1 MQRNSRGFTLVELLV
16 VILIIGVLIGLL
28 LPAVQSARE
37 SARRSALK
45 SAAPEQGVAVFAP
58 ETPQSGV
65 EPSAPVSPAKITTL
79 QAEVTLT
86 PRLSVGTVMPV
97 SIYEAQF
104 QGNLEARSPTNTE
117 SECLVSLPLPPE
129 IISLAELQIT
139 LNGEPC
145 EAVEVSR
152 GELRCRVPLK
162 EMPQPLEVTYAAVG
176 RGVFRL
182 DIPPGGVEN
191 KLSLKLRTTGSDVR
205 LMELSLQPTRVGSSG
220 GGAEYTWE
228 YDRLLFGRAIQLDV
242 LGIAPVDRLG
252 ELRWLGPLSIVF
264 FGLAAGLM
272 ALAAE
277 RPAFDRWMLLLTV
290 GLFAG
295 SYPLMYYAQEY
306 LPLGYAVVLS
316 AAAPILLVTV
326 RTIFLAGWRLALGIM
341 LSAAAVLA
349 ATIVCAVWPKYQ
361 GVLITAETLGLFA
374 VAMILGPR
382 IGKKS
387 LLPTNAARP
396 DSAAPAPSESERI
409 PAEDST
415 ESSPSGENRGEESL
429 PKDSSG

>member
-1 MQRNSRGFTLVELLV
+1 MQRKIRGFTLVELLV
-16 VILIIGVLIGLL
+16 VILIIGVVIGLL
-28 LPAVQSARE
+28 LPAVQTARE
-37 SARRSALK
+37 AARQSALRSAPPEQGAAAFAPATQQTGVE
-45 SAAPEQGVAVFAP
+45 SAAPV
-58 ETPQSGV
+58 
-65 EPSAPVSPAKITTL
+65 SAAKIVTL

-97 SIYEAQF
+97 SIYEARF
-104 QGNLEARSPTNTE
+104 RGNIEARSPTNAE

-139 LNGEPC
+139 LNGQPC
-145 EAVEVSR
+145 EAVAVSS
-152 GELRCRVPLK
+152 GELKCRVALK
-162 EMPQPLEVTYAAVG
+162 ETPQPLEITYAAVG

-182 DIPPGGVEN
+182 DIPPGGVED
-191 KLSLKLRTTGSDVR
+191 KLSLKLRTSGSDVR
-205 LMELSLQPTRVGSSG
+205 LMELSLQPTQVGSAG
-220 GGAEYTWE
+220 GGAEYVWE

-326 RTIFLAGWRLALGIM
+326 RTIFLAGWGLAIGIM
-341 LSAAAVLA
+341 LSAGAVLA

-374 VAMILGPR
+374 IAMILGPR

-387 LLPTNAARP
+387 LLPAIAERSDLAKAA
-396 DSAAPAPSESERI
+396 ASENVI
-409 PAEDST
+409 APAEDLN
-415 ESSPSGENRGEESL
+415 ESAQNDKDRGEESP
-429 PKDSSG
+429 PKDSSV

>member
-1 MQRNSRGFTLVELLV
+1 MQRKTRGYTLIELLV

-37 SARRSALK
+37 AARQSALK
-45 SAAPEQGVAVFAP
+45 SAPPEQGAAAFAP
-58 ETPQSGV
+58 ATQQTGA
-65 EPSAPVSPAKITTL
+65 EPTAPVTPAKIMSL

-97 SIYEAQF
+97 SIYEARF
-104 QGNLEARSPTNTE
+104 RGNIEARSPTDKE

-139 LNGEPC
+139 LNGRPC
-145 EAVEVSR
+145 EAVDVSG
-152 GELRCRVPLK
+152 GELKCRVALR
-162 EMPQPLEVTYAAVG
+162 ETPQPLEITYAAVG

-182 DIPPGGVEN
+182 DIPPGGVED

-205 LMELSLQPTRVGSSG
+205 LMELSLQPTQVGSSG
-220 GGAEYTWE
+220 GGAEYAWE
-228 YDRLLFGRAIQLDV
+228 YERLLFGRAIKLDV

-277 RPAFDRWMLLLTV
+277 RPGFDRWMLLLTV

-316 AAAPILLVTV
+316 AAAPILLFTF
-326 RTIFLAGWRLALGIM
+326 RTFFLAGWRLAIGIM

-374 VAMILGPR
+374 IAMILGPR

-387 LLPTNAARP
+387 LLPTIAERPEPATAAASENLLP
-396 DSAAPAPSESERI
+396 PVEDLKESAQN
-409 PAEDST
+409 DQ
-415 ESSPSGENRGEESL
+415 NRGEES
-429 PKDSSG
+429 PPEDSSA